1 MQIFVIFPDGHGA
14 TIEADGTDTVDT
26 FIQKLFENEFV
37 RLQNINDF
45 RLFFSGTRLDTE
57 LDKSLSSFDIK
68 KESTLNILLD
78 NKWKILKEKRLLD
91 KRLEQTNQ
99 RLEQTNQRLEQLQG
113 LGERF
118 QELEENNRKL
128 AGMIANIFRL
138 MNPRLG
144 LQRGRHIS
152 KRKKRKTKRRKKGK

>member
-128 AGMIANIFRL
+128 AGMIANIFRI

-144 LQRGRHIS
+144 LQRGGHIS

>member
-99 RLEQTNQRLEQLQG
+99 RLEQLQG

-128 AGMIANIFRL
+128 AGMIANIFRI

-144 LQRGRHIS
+144 LQRGGHIS

>member
-99 RLEQTNQRLEQLQG
+99 RLEQLQG

-144 LQRGRHIS
+144 LQRGGHIS